1 MARRAAL
8 CLSLLTAVLS
18 ALFTALLLGCGKPA
32 LDSTV
37 SSSAGGKSA
46 VEVKIGEASRQFLTI
61 EPVGASSS
69 SGARTY
75 FGRTAFRPKALS
87 AVTAPFAGR
96 VAEVLVEPGQRVR
109 AGAALFALES
119 ADVLQVRANLEQAR
133 LKLRLTEEVLARQSE
148 MAKRGVG
155 LEVER
160 FEAEMKAREAGSE
173 LKRAERNAALAG
185 PGEGT
190 RVEVRSPTEG
200 IVVAVKV
207 TRGATVQP
215 GGEPLVEIGN
225 LGGLWVVGD
234 VPENE
239 IGLVAKATKAE
250 VQISA
255 LDVTLAGRVAGV
267 APRSDAETRRTPFYV
282 ELERAPAELRAG
294 LLVRV
299 SVFAPGGQGE
309 IWLPVTAVLLKE
321 GGKRFVYVENELGKF
336 VPREIEVTDERGGRV
351 RVVRGL
357 QPGERAVMRGAL
369 LVDRE
374 AEQLL

>member
-1 MARRAAL
+1 VVQRGNFWLPLVFL
-8 CLSLLTAVLS
+8 CLVA
-18 ALFTALLLGCGKPA
+18 CEKPA
-32 LDSTV
+32 PNST
-37 SSSAGGKSA
+37 SGASDPRRPG
-46 VEVKIGEASRQFLTI
+46 EVRIGEVSRQFLKV
-61 EPVGASSS
+61 EAVGAMSSE
-69 SGARTY
+69 GARTY

-109 AGAALFALES
+109 AGAPLFALES
-119 ADVLQVRANLEQAR
+119 ADMLQARANLEQAR
-133 LKLRLTEEVLARQSE
+133 LKQRLAQEVLARQNE

-160 FEAEMKAREAGSE
+160 FEAEMKAREADSE
-173 LKRAERNAALAG
+173 LKRAERGAALAG

-207 TRGATVQP
+207 TRGATVP
-215 GGEPLVEIGN
+215 SGGEPLVEIGN
-225 LGGLWVVGD
+225 PGGLWVVAD

-239 IGLVAKATKAE
+239 ISLVSKATKAQVE
-250 VQISA
+250 ISA
-255 LDVTLAGRVAGV
+255 LNLSLAGRLAGV
-267 APRSDAETRRTPFYV
+267 APRSDPETRRTPFYV

-299 SVFAPGGQGE
+299 SVYAPGQAGE

-321 GGKRFVYVENELGKF
+321 GGRRIVYVESEPGKF

-351 RVVRGL
+351 RVLKGL

>member
-1 MARRAAL
+1 MAQRAAL

-32 LDSTV
+32 LDSTA

>member
-1 MARRAAL
+1 MAWRAAL
-8 CLSLLTAVLS
+8 CVCVLTGVLLGCSKPEPDSTVLS
-18 ALFTALLLGCGKPA
+18 A
-32 LDSTV
+32 
-37 SSSAGGKSA
+37 AGGKSA
-46 VEVKIGEASRQFLTI
+46 AEVKIGEVSRQFLAV
-61 EPVGASSS
+61 EPVGETPS
-69 SGARTY
+69 SGVRAY

-109 AGAALFALES
+109 AGAPLFALES
-119 ADVLQVRANLEQAR
+119 ADVLQARSSLEQAR
-133 LKLRLTEEVLARQSE
+133 LKVRLAQGVLARQNE

-160 FEAEMKAREAGSE
+160 FEAEMKAREADSE
-173 LKRAERNAALAG
+173 LKRAERSAALAG

-190 RVEVRSPTEG
+190 RIEVRSPTEG
-200 IVVAVKV
+200 IVVTVKV
-207 TRGATVQP
+207 TRGATVP
-215 GGEPLVEIGN
+215 SGGEPLVEIGN
-225 LGGLWVVGD
+225 PGGLWVVAD

-239 IGLVAKATKAE
+239 IGLVAKATRAE
-250 VQISA
+250 VEISA
-255 LDVTLAGRVAGV
+255 LNLRLAGRLAGV

-299 SVFAPGGQGE
+299 SVFAPGRADE

-321 GGKRFVYVENELGKF
+321 GGKRIVYVEAEPGKF
-336 VPREIEVTDERGGRV
+336 VPREIEVADERGGKV
-351 RVVRGL
+351 RVVKGL
-357 QPGERAVMRGAL
+357 QAGERAVMRGAL

>member
-1 MARRAAL
+1 VVQRGNFWLPLVFL
-8 CLSLLTAVLS
+8 CLVACEKQ
-18 ALFTALLLGCGKPA
+18 APN
-32 LDSTV
+32 ST
-37 SSSAGGKSA
+37 SGASDPRRPG
-46 VEVKIGEASRQFLTI
+46 EVRIGEVSRQFLKI
-61 EPVGASSS
+61 EPVGAMSSE
-69 SGARTY
+69 GARTY

-109 AGAALFALES
+109 AGAPLFALES
-119 ADVLQVRANLEQAR
+119 ADVLQARANLDQAR
-133 LKLRLTEEVLARQSE
+133 LKQRLAQEVLARQNE

-160 FEAEMKAREAGSE
+160 FEAEMKAREADSE
-173 LKRAERNAALAG
+173 LKRAE

-207 TRGATVQP
+207 TRGATVP
-215 GGEPLVEIGN
+215 SGGEPLVEIGN
-225 LGGLWVVGD
+225 PGGLWVVAD

-239 IGLVAKATKAE
+239 ISLVSKATKAQVE
-250 VQISA
+250 ISA
-255 LDVTLAGRVAGV
+255 LNLSLAGRLAGV
-267 APRSDAETRRTPFYV
+267 APRSDPETRRTPFYV
-282 ELERAPAELRAG
+282 ELERPPAELRAG

-299 SVFAPGGQGE
+299 SVFAPGQAGE

-321 GGKRFVYVENELGKF
+321 GGKRIVYVESEPGKF
-336 VPREIEVTDERGGRV
+336 VPREVEVTDERGGRV
-351 RVVRGL
+351 RVLKGL